1 MSLTRRDFLRLIALG
16 VVAQELDIERLLW
29 VPGEK
34 TIFLPTNPT
43 ISLSQIVATE
53 IERMLPKIRTLFE
66 RDDIFY
72 RHMVEEMSFT
82 KDILITD
89 RRRVN

>member
-1 MSLTRRDFLRLIALG
+1 MSLTRRDFLQLFALG
-16 VVAQELDIERLLW
+16 VVGHELDLDRLLW

-43 ISLSQIVATE
+43 ISLSQIVA
-53 IERMLPKIRTLFE
+53 IELERILPKIVTLFE
-66 RDDIFY
+66 RDDMFY

-82 KDILITD
+82 KDLMVTD
-89 RRRVN
+89 SRRVK

>member
-34 TIFLPTNPT
+34 TIFLPSNPT
-43 ISLSQIVATE
+43 ISLSQIVAME

-89 RRRVN
+89 KRQVQ